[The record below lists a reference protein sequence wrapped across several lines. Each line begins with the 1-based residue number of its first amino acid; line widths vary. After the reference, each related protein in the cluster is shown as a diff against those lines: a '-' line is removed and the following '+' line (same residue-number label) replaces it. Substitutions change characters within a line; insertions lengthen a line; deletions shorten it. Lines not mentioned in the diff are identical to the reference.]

1 MDIVTLLTYAAW
13 WVFGF
18 SLLSL
23 ALPPVELFEDFPRFQ
38 KWYRLFGKIVKY
50 LGSLDFRTKVLE
62 LYPSYRKANGETK
75 PPEST

>member
-1 MDIVTLLTYAAW
+1 
-13 WVFGF
+13 
-18 SLLSL
+18 
-23 ALPPVELFEDFPRFQ
+23 VELFEDFPRFQ

-62 LYPSYRKANGETK
+62 LYPSYRKANGNGK